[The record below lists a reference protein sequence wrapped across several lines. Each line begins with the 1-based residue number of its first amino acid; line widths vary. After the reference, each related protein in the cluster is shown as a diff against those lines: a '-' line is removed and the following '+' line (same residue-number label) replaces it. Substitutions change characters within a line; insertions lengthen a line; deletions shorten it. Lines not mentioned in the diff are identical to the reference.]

1 MVSTF
6 QQYERAKDGLLSH
19 WLDLDRDSVMLRQL
33 ALYENYLSYSKS
45 FQQFLYTSR
54 NFNTYFFLLST
65 ILGVDYQAKQFNLL
79 PLFSFQMI
87 FYFLSKLKI
96 TITLTTM
103 VYIFSS
109 FVNNRY
115 VVVSAAKPYA
125 HASLLLLCSLELV
138 I

>member
-19 WLDLDRDSVMLRQL
+19 WLDLNRDSVMLRQL
-33 ALYENYLSYSKS
+33 ALYENYLSYNKS

-79 PLFSFQMI
+79 PLFSF
-87 FYFLSKLKI
+87 
-96 TITLTTM
+96 
-103 VYIFSS
+103 
-109 FVNNRY
+109 
-115 VVVSAAKPYA
+115 
-125 HASLLLLCSLELV
+125 
-138 I
+138 